1 MNGRT
6 VQSLEEDHSSVY
18 PSQYHAITKGG
29 IYSLFTAAVTTFVL
43 PATTRDI
50 GEQLSH
56 QHAAQKV
63 NNRQALLQ
71 IVSSI
76 RFLSRQGLAMRGDGD
91 ESDGNLNQLL
101 RMKAEGDPNLAEWLK
116 SKENVYTSPDIQN
129 EILIVMGLPPNTA
142 RNCHRAPEFP
152 LHHCD
157 G

>member
-1 MNGRT
+1 MFSYWKDATICFRKH
-6 VQSLEEDHSSVY
+6 E
-18 PSQYHAITKGG
+18 KGACHRE
-29 IYSLFTAAVTTFVL
+29 AAEVKVTH
-43 PATTRDI
+43 PAATRDI

-71 IVSSI
+71 IVSLI
-76 RFLSRQGLAMRGDGD
+76 RFLTRQGLAMRGDGD
-91 ESDGNLNQLL
+91 ESDGDLQQLFL
-101 RMKAEGDPNLAEWLK
+101 MKAEGDPNLAEWLK
-116 SKENVYTSPDIQN
+116 RKENAYTSPDIQN

-142 RNCHRAPEFP
+142 RDCHRAPEFP